1 MGLETDFGEALI
13 QPFITR
19 TFSTPDLTALGGKVD
34 LPKEGLDEGPL
45 LGEFAF
51 LPEFPHVL
59 GERCD
64 GLDIVEYL
72 PALRHQRPRLLSR
85 GIRQILMLAADPDSA
100 DYSLVSAKS

>member
-19 TFSTPDLTALGGKVD
+19 TFSTPDLTALRGNAVLLKRR
-34 LPKEGLDEGPL
+34 LDQGPL
-45 LGEFAF
+45 LGEFAR
-51 LPEFPHVL
+51 VL

-72 PALRHQRPRLLSR
+72 PALRQQRPRLLSR
-85 GIRQILMLAADPDSA
+85 GVRQILMLAADPDSA
-100 DYSLVSAKS
+100 DYSLVSAKL